1 MIPKKSE
8 EEEPLPPPPPPR
20 PKLLGLERTHDAHLW
35 LRKASTWLAASA
47 ALLGAYCGGNLAA
60 FALAPEKAQA
70 AISAAELAWYARG
83 TMIAAGIAAL
93 IPLATSIRQKGLKP

>member
-1 MIPKKSE
+1 MTAE
-8 EEEPLPPPPPPR
+8 EETLPPSPPPPPPR
-20 PKLLGLERTHDAHLW
+20 QKLLGLERAPDAHLW
-35 LRKASTWLAASA
+35 ARKWSTWLAAAA

-83 TMIAAGIAAL
+83 TMISAGIAAL
-93 IPLATSIRQKGLKP
+93 VPLATSIRQNGLKR